1 MGGGGL
7 PFCLA
12 GTSFNLKVFLS
23 DLCLISAGPLKRFRQ
38 WKLYAQSVLMSFYC
52 SFLDSF
58 LSSFLDHQV
67 FSLLLSGAMHVAANH
82 RVVRLSG

>member
-1 MGGGGL
+1 MVVGRGGL

-12 GTSFNLKVFLS
+12 GTRFNLKVFLS

-52 SFLDSF
+52 Y
-58 LSSFLDHQV
+58 
-67 FSLLLSGAMHVAANH
+67 SLLCRVKFIFRSSGVQFVA
-82 RVVRLSG
+82 